1 MSYAIC
7 IVGADDKAN
16 LELAR
21 SLGRRLA
28 AGGIKVG
35 MIQAGEGVELQ
46 SGLAGEVRLGPGG
59 MVVQS
64 SNGGPLGLEQIMG
77 RYLPGLDLV
86 LSLAHPEDK
95 RAKIEVVPEGAE
107 PGRLPDPGLKAL
119 VSPRP
124 LEVDKPVFGP
134 DQVDA
139 LADFVREKVMPK
151 RQPARVRVLLEG
163 KRLPIKDFVQDILA
177 NTIRGMV
184 GSLRGGNKPGRL
196 EIYIEAD

>member
-7 IVGADDKAN
+7 IVGSDDQGNRK
-16 LELAR
+16 LAR
-21 SLGRRLA
+21 DLARRLGEDGLQVGIIQ
-28 AGGIKVG
+28 GG
-35 MIQAGEGVELQ
+35 EQ
-46 SGLAGEVRLGPGG
+46 SSLDQGLAGEVRLGPGG

-64 SNGGPLGLEQIMG
+64 RNGGPLSLEQIMG

-86 LSLAHPEDK
+86 LTLAHPDDK
-95 RAKIEVVPEGAE
+95 RAKIEVVPQGAE
-107 PGRLPDPGLKAL
+107 PTRLDDPGLKAL
-119 VSPRP
+119 VCPRP
-124 LEVDKPVFGP
+124 LEAGKPVFAP
-134 DQVDA
+134 EQVDE
-139 LADFVREKVMPK
+139 LADFVKENVLPK

-184 GSLRGGNKPGRL
+184 GSLRGGDKPGRL

>member
-7 IVGADDKAN
+7 IVGSDEEHNQD
-16 LELAR
+16 LAR
-21 SLGRRLA
+21 ELGRRLA
-28 AGGIKVG
+28 AAGLKVG
-35 MIQAGEGVELQ
+35 MIQAGGQPKVDQ
-46 SGLAGEVRLGPGG
+46 GLAGEVRLGPGG

-64 SNGGPLGLEQIMG
+64 ANGAPMSLEQIMG

-86 LSLAHPEDK
+86 LTLAHPDEK
-95 RAKIEVVPEGAE
+95 RAKIEVVPAGAE
-107 PGRLPDPGLKAL
+107 PVRLEDPGLKAL
-119 VSPRP
+119 VCPQP

-134 DQVDA
+134 DQVEA
-139 LADFVREKVMPK
+139 LADFVREKVMPR